1 MKILPCQEVKI
12 SLFPEARRESRLD
25 DSGVSQRSVAE
36 IRRIIQYPNQDPMA
50 IFMRLIAVKVY
61 SLSRAA
67 PHHCNL

>member
-1 MKILPCQEVKI
+1 
-12 SLFPEARRESRLD
+12 
-25 DSGVSQRSVAE
+25 
-36 IRRIIQYPNQDPMA
+36 MA